1 MKDFLKGL
9 VYYCKR
15 FFKEVNMLTKIKLFF
30 TMKEFRTLVIM
41 AMKDRIWSTLT
52 FPFRV
57 LKEYFEL
64 KKINDIP
71 DRWGR
76 FVKLREKEKKD
87 EYEKLRNQIAGYVC
101 NAIGS
106 VTRMVIM
113 MQIAFSSE
121 YLENY
126 SEAKT
131 QASFDE
137 EKSITIETMKQMEL
151 LGKKIPNELWELVEN
166 CQLRSYTSSEE
177 ISKFGDTVRNM
188 LGEIRF

>member
-1 MKDFLKGL
+1 
-9 VYYCKR
+9 
-15 FFKEVNMLTKIKLFF
+15 MLTKIKLFF
-30 TMKEFRTLVIM
+30 TMKEFRMLVIM

-52 FPFRV
+52 FPFRA
-57 LKEYFEL
+57 LKEYSEL

-71 DRWGR
+71 DRWER

-106 VTRMVIM
+106 VTRMVITM
-113 MQIAFSSE
+113 HIAFFSE
-121 YLENY
+121 HLENY

-131 QASFDE
+131 QATFDE

>member
-1 MKDFLKGL
+1 
-9 VYYCKR
+9 
-15 FFKEVNMLTKIKLFF
+15 MLTKIKLFF
-30 TMKEFRTLVIM
+30 TMKEFRMLVIM

-52 FPFRV
+52 FPFRA

-71 DRWGR
+71 DRWER

-106 VTRMVIM
+106 VTRMVIT
-113 MQIAFSSE
+113 MQIAFFSE
-121 YLENY
+121 HLENY

-131 QASFDE
+131 QATFDE

>member
-1 MKDFLKGL
+1 
-9 VYYCKR
+9 
-15 FFKEVNMLTKIKLFF
+15 MLTKIKLFF
-30 TMKEFRTLVIM
+30 TMKEFRMLVIM

-71 DRWGR
+71 DRWER
-76 FVKLREKEKKD
+76 FVKLKEKEKKD

-106 VTRMVIM
+106 VTRMVIT
-113 MQIAFSSE
+113 MQIAFFSE
-121 YLENY
+121 HLENY

-131 QASFDE
+131 QATFDE

>member
-1 MKDFLKGL
+1 
-9 VYYCKR
+9 
-15 FFKEVNMLTKIKLFF
+15 MLTKIKLFF
-30 TMKEFRTLVIM
+30 TMKEFRMLVIM

-52 FPFRV
+52 FPFRA
-57 LKEYFEL
+57 LKEYSEL

-71 DRWGR
+71 DRWER

-106 VTRMVIM
+106 VTRMVIT
-113 MQIAFSSE
+113 MQIAFFSE
-121 YLENY
+121 HLENY

-131 QASFDE
+131 QATFDE